1 MVANNIKAG
10 GIESI
15 EIKEFFVNLDF
26 KDMSKIDI
34 KPI

>member
-15 EIKEFFVNLDF
+15 EIKEYIVHLDTE
-26 KDMSKIDI
+26 KKN
-34 KPI
+34 